1 MLAWCCDLRTTCG
14 ILRTA
19 ARSWTAIVAAA
30 LLSLTTGASAQ
41 EMRRLDDQGK
51 FQQQPVHDPKSPEG
65 KIDAIRK
72 ALADKE
78 PGDAEDLADEWI
90 EQHPNHPLIDRA
102 YLLRGDAKMEQRDY
116 YDSLFDYEYL
126 IRSFPSSEHFHAAL
140 EREFRIAKLFAAGVK
155 RKLWGMEIL
164 DASGEGEELFI
175 RIQER
180 APGSEIGERASL
192 ALANYYYD
200 TAVMH
205 QAATAYDL
213 FLQNYPNS
221 LHREQAMRRQIQASL
236 ATFKGPRYDPTGLLE
251 AGARLK
257 AYQAE
262 YPSSAERLGADA
274 LIVRIDESLAL
285 KAYYTAQWYE
295 TKGKNFSAA
304 YLYKRVAQDFPRTAA
319 AEAAM
324 QKLAQID
331 PKTRALLEGK
341 GKPEEARDASS
352 TGEPAKKPDAPVPPA
367 GDKPAPAPGDQPK

>member
-1 MLAWCCDLRTTCG
+1 MV
-14 ILRTA
+14 
-19 ARSWTAIVAAA
+19 VAAA
-30 LLSLTTGASAQ
+30 LLVGGTAAAQ
-41 EMRRLDDQGK
+41 ETRRLDDQGR
-51 FQQQPVHDPKSPEG
+51 FQKQPVHDPGSPEG

-72 ALADKE
+72 ALAENE
-78 PGDAEDLADEWI
+78 PGDAQDLADEWI
-90 EQHPNHPLIDRA
+90 EANPNHPQIDLA
-102 YLLRGDAKMEQRDY
+102 YLLRGDAKVAQRDY

-126 IRSFPSSEHFHAAL
+126 IRSFPSSEHFHTAL
-140 EREFRIAKLFAAGVK
+140 EREFSIARLFAGGVK

-164 DASGEGEELFI
+164 DASGEAEELFV

-205 QAATAYDL
+205 QAATAYEL
-213 FLQNYPNS
+213 FLQNYPQS

-251 AGARLK
+251 AAARLK

-295 TKGKNFSAA
+295 TKGKTFSAA
-304 YLYKRVAQDFPRTAA
+304 HLYKRLAQDYPRTAA
-319 AEAAM
+319 AEAAL

-341 GKPEEARDASS
+341 GDKREAAPDQSP
-352 TGEPAKKPDAPVPPA
+352 TLKNEPAKSPASAPPKPDDQPATPAPA
-367 GDKPAPAPGDQPK
+367 DKPAPGAPSK